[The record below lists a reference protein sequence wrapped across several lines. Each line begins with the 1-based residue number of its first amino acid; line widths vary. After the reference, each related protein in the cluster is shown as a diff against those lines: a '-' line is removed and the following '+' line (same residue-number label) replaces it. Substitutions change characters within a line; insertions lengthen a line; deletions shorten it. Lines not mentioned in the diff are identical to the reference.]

1 MHNKEL
7 NNNKLSKK
15 HSFDEVKYQFLAA
28 CCGNSYYFF
37 LSLLAISVNRVFLQF
52 GSN

>member
-7 NNNKLSKK
+7 NNNKLSEK

-28 CCGNSYYFF
+28 CCGNSCYI
-37 LSLLAISVNRVFLQF
+37 LLMLV
-52 GSN
+52 